1 MSSQIKLLKHKT
13 SRDTAI
19 QIIERLD
26 NNMARVRFWNITQ
39 ETALIDLRDEE
50 IKLDK
55 PECYEEIT
63 IVTA

>member
-1 MSSQIKLLKHKT
+1 MIIYKHKT

-19 QIIERLD
+19 QIIKHLD
-26 NNMARVRFWNITQ
+26 NNMARVRFWNINQ
-39 ETALIDLRDEE
+39 DPFLIDLSDVE